1 LFIFSETRK
10 RGNESEPSTARKRRK
25 STVFSNYQ
33 IDSQRLLLYGG
44 SKIHLQV
51 QFAYYLC
58 RIKILLILNIHH
70 TFQLKAQNK
79 VLSKNGMAYAEKIAM
94 ELVEQKFGLLEQ
106 EGSQKYFTIDVNK
119 VTDKIELLGI
129 KSMVS
134 VRYM

>member
-1 LFIFSETRK
+1 
-10 RGNESEPSTARKRRK
+10 
-25 STVFSNYQ
+25 
-33 IDSQRLLLYGG
+33 
-44 SKIHLQV
+44 
-51 QFAYYLC
+51 
-58 RIKILLILNIHH
+58 
-70 TFQLKAQNK
+70 
-79 VLSKNGMAYAEKIAM
+79 M